1 MQQLNLPN
9 KLLKVEDLTFILPDD
24 FEGSIEDALQLMI
37 YYLKSI
43 FNKKDLDNI
52 EDLPSIFEDQ
62 QNRRL
67 VMRFGIFERGKDGKY
82 YLK

>member
-9 KLLKVEDLTFILPDD
+9 KLLKVEDLTFVLPDD
-24 FEGSIEDALQLMI
+24 FEGSIEDALQMLV

-43 FNKKDLDNI
+43 FSHKELEDMGNI
-52 EDLPSIFEDQ
+52 PSVFEDPD
-62 QNRRL
+62 NRKL
-67 VMRFGIFERGKDGKY
+67 TMKFGIFEKGKDGKY